1 MCIRIKLKLA
11 VQAAG
16 FRSLQNGMDLKKHV
30 SITLFNKRESDGQ
43 PMLNQ

>member
-11 VQAAG
+11 VQVAG

-30 SITLFNKRESDGQ
+30 SITLFNKRESDG
-43 PMLNQ
+43 